1 MTRSDN
7 FESIEHKGIVQ
18 KSDDKSVTV
27 LISSASACSGCHAEG
42 SCNLVGVKE
51 KIVEVKGSHELSP
64 GDNVVVL
71 MKKSMGYA
79 ALFLGYVF
87 PFILVIT
94 VLIILAALPVTEL
107 IAGLGSLAILIPYYL
122 ALYFFRNRIS
132 NKFEFSIKAP

>member
-1 MTRSDN
+1 MAKSDN

-18 KSDDKSVTV
+18 KSDNKAVTV
-27 LISSASACSGCHAEG
+27 LRSSASACSGCHAEG
-42 SCNLVGVKE
+42 SCNLSGVKE

-87 PFILVIT
+87 PFILVLT

-107 IAGLGSLAILIPYYL
+107 IAGLGSLVILIPYYL

>member
-7 FESIEHKGIVQ
+7 FESIEHKGTVQ

-42 SCNLVGVKE
+42 SCNLSGVKE
-51 KIVEVKGSHELSP
+51 KIVEVNGNHEFSP

-71 MKKSMGYA
+71 MKKSMGYS

-94 VLIILAALPVTEL
+94 VLIILAALQVTEL

-122 ALYFFRNRIS
+122 TLYFFRNRIS